1 MGIIHKIKTRWPM
14 FLAAVIAAELLVLF
28 IPSMDLNA
36 YKMSGVSLYKWVYNY
51 VGFVLFPLIG
61 LTLLYL
67 YIVFRLVQLYRA
79 DCEIES
85 YNKKLNTLKMV
96 EVTAPALG
104 FLGTTLSLV
113 SVMGGIDPGLSQSG
127 MLKSLLSN
135 SSSAFGS
142 TVFGISLSITAYL
155 THEMFKNFLLLPE
168 KDADIPE
175 EI

>member
-51 VGFVLFPLIG
+51 VGLVLFPLIG

-79 DCEIES
+79 DC
-85 YNKKLNTLKMV
+85 
-96 EVTAPALG
+96 
-104 FLGTTLSLV
+104 
-113 SVMGGIDPGLSQSG
+113 D
-127 MLKSLLSN
+127 